1 MLSRTEIIV
10 LGSGL
15 SRDFRGSCAALRERL
30 PFDLCQRADFAE
42 VNVPVTNR
50 DSGQGAG
57 IDELGDGGGGDAPEA
72 PVQFHERYGGEGAV
86 GCGQRSIAPVGA
98 VAVANDPEA
107 VCRWDLTDHCAA

>member
-1 MLSRTEIIV
+1 MLPISWV
-10 LGSGL
+10 GWALPG
-15 SRDFRGSCAALRERL
+15 AALRERL